1 MKKLTEDQK
10 QVIKNYFTK
19 KYNLKEGI
27 IDYIFGKVLV
37 NKLKNDKNFIS
48 LAKDL
53 EKRMDIT
60 KRIVQSAANKG
71 EPVPS
76 DISKIIR
83 GEN

>member
-1 MKKLTEDQK
+1 MKKLTESQK
-10 QVIKNYFTK
+10 TTIKNFLTK
-19 KYNLKEGI
+19 KYSLKEGI

-37 NKLKNDKNFIS
+37 NKLKNDQNFIS
-48 LAKDL
+48 LAKEIDR
-53 EKRMDIT
+53 RMDIT

-83 GEN
+83 GEK